1 MFSAACFIASYTSL
15 TSSNALL
22 KLLAFFIAWLESVF
36 IWRKEI
42 TIPTFDFK
50 KKKKKT
56 LNEQKNVKKSLY
68 YILPPIP
75 RG

>member
-50 KKKKKT
+50 KKQK
-56 LNEQKNVKKSLY
+56 KNVK
-68 YILPPIP
+68 
-75 RG
+75 

>member
-42 TIPTFDFK
+42 IIPTFDF